1 MIVPQHVHGD
11 EKARSK
17 EGNDERE
24 VQPQDLQIPPEF
36 PTRFKGSS
44 QQYLELEPHQQGR
57 AHCGRPAQA

>member
-1 MIVPQHVHGD
+1 MIAPQHVHGD

-24 VQPQDLQIPPEF
+24 VQPQGLQIPPDVLI
-36 PTRFKGSS
+36 RFKGSS